1 MRRRR
6 TVQNEKE
13 FSGLYLWEKDP
24 KNENGAHTK
33 ARKLEEEAVLG
44 RLEEPL
50 IVAPILEARRG
61 NSHDGKTPSW

>member
-1 MRRRR
+1 MKKNSMDC
-6 TVQNEKE
+6 TAI
-13 FSGLYLWEKDP
+13 LWRKDP
-24 KNENGAHTK
+24 KNENDPLTK
-33 ARKLEEEAVLG
+33 AGELEREAVFG